1 MLKIIACVAAAA
13 AFAGCA
19 SAPGQYG
26 TRYVPVVDLQGRD
39 QNKYQQ
45 DLLEC
50 QTLSEQ
56 RGDTTQQAIA
66 GALAAA
72 LIGAVLAPSGY
83 RNNVAG
89 RSALLGAGAG
99 AGGAIQTQQ
108 EIVKRCLGGRG
119 YSILN

>member
-1 MLKIIACVAAAA
+1 MLKTIAVLAAAA
-13 AFAGCA
+13 VLTGCA

-45 DLLEC
+45 DLAEC
-50 QTLSEQ
+50 QTLAEQ
-56 RGDTTQQAIA
+56 RGDTAQQALA
-66 GALAAA
+66 GAVGAA
-72 LIGAVLAPSGY
+72 LIGAILAPSGY

-99 AGGAIQTQQ
+99 AGTAIQTQQ
-108 EIVKRCLGGRG
+108 EIVKRCLAGRG
-119 YSILN
+119 YSVLN

>member
-1 MLKIIACVAAAA
+1 MHNTITILAAAA
-13 AFAGCA
+13 LLAGCA
-19 SAPGQYG
+19 GTPGQYG

-39 QNKYQQ
+39 QARYQQ
-45 DLLEC
+45 DLAEC
-50 QTLSEQ
+50 QSLSEQ
-56 RGDTTQQAIA
+56 RGDTAQQAIA

-99 AGGAIQTQQ
+99 AGSAIQTQQ

-119 YSILN
+119 YSVLN